1 MLFRHAVRPFIIGAE
16 RLGVRFRD
24 RLRPFDITTEYW
36 VVSFRRKVR
45 PDVTTTEKLA
55 SFSADIM
62 TLSY

>member
-1 MLFRHAVRPFIIGAE
+1 MLFRHAVRHFVISAE

-24 RLRPFDITTEYW
+24 RLRPLDTTTEYW

-55 SFSADIM
+55 SFSADTM
-62 TLSY
+62 TFKY